1 MRCNLVV
8 SKVYGIALES
18 IAKVN
23 RFQRVW
29 KSLLSTVRGIPDFP

>member
-23 RFQRVW
+23 RFQRV
-29 KSLLSTVRGIPDFP
+29 SEVLAEYSTWNS